1 MPNFVL
7 YSKQMKSTLILLIL
21 ALSFISPI
29 VSVAQEP
36 VFETGSVYPGC
47 EQLESEEEK
56 RECFQIKINN
66 FIYEKIRYPQ
76 EAVESEIQ
84 GKVYVQ
90 FIINANGDVT
100 KIEVVRG
107 VHKTLDTEAVRV
119 ISQLPK
125 FIPATYNGQATNT
138 YFRIPVNFELR

>member
-1 MPNFVL
+1 ML

-21 ALSFISPI
+21 TLNFICPL
-29 VSVAQEP
+29 VSLAQEP
-36 VFETGSVYPGC
+36 VMETGVVYPGC
-47 EQLESEEEK
+47 EQLESEDEK
-56 RECFQIKINN
+56 RQCFQIKINN
-66 FIYEKIRYPQ
+66 FIHEKIRYPQ

-84 GKVYVQ
+84 GKVYVE
-90 FIINANGDVT
+90 FIINTNGDV
-100 KIEVVRG
+100 KDIKVVRS
-107 VHKTLDTEAVRV
+107 VHQTLDDEAVRI